1 MYARRDQY
9 RSSFGAFTARERDL
23 ARSRARRDAL
33 DGVTGSADGLADA
46 AGIAAPPP
54 AADGTSHGAE
64 GR

>member
-1 MYARRDQY
+1 MFARRDQY

-33 DGVTGSADGLADA
+33 DGPTAAAEGLADP
-46 AGIAAPPP
+46 AGTAAAPPP
-54 AADGTSHGAE
+54 SDGTSHAAG

>member
-1 MYARRDQY
+1 MHARRDQY

-33 DGVTGSADGLADA
+33 DPASAPAVEHTDA
-46 AGIAAPPP
+46 PRIAAPAPSVDV
-54 AADGTSHGAE
+54 AAHGAG